1 MLDVYLGS
9 HHGAPAL
16 QLQERDF
23 AGRWALIEALR
34 QGGVA
39 FDFYLD
45 FHIQPAHAA
54 TLTRVLDTHLATPL
68 NQESPAVLALYALL
82 LRAALEG
89 HTLYFVGD

>member
-9 HHGAPAL
+9 RHGAPCL

-23 AGRWALIEALR
+23 AGRWTLVEALR
-34 QGGVA
+34 QCGVA
-39 FDFYLD
+39 FDFYRD

-54 TLTRVLDTHLATPL
+54 TLARVLAPRLAAPL
-68 NQESPAVLALYALL
+68 NQESPALLALYALL

>member
-1 MLDVYLGS
+1 MLDVHLGS
-9 HHGAPAL
+9 RHGAPAL

-39 FDFYLD
+39 FDFYRD
-45 FHIQPAHAA
+45 FHIQAEHAA
-54 TLTRVLDTHLATPL
+54 TLARVLDARLTMPL

>member
-1 MLDVYLGS
+1 MLDVHLGS
-9 HHGAPAL
+9 RHGAPAL

-39 FDFYLD
+39 FDFYRD
-45 FHIQPAHAA
+45 FHIQADHAA
-54 TLTRVLDTHLATPL
+54 TLARVLDARLAMPL